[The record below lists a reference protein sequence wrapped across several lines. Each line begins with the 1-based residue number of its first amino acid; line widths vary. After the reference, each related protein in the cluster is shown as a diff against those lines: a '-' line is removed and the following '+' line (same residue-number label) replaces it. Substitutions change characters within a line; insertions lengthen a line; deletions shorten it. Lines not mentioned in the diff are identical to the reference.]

1 VFTPEAPMSFLDH
14 TRFNF
19 QQAAKDLG
27 LGARMERRLLVPR
40 REVRAELTLP
50 LDSGEFA
57 TFTGFRVQHDD
68 SRGPMK
74 GGIRYSPHVEP
85 GEVNALAAL
94 MTWKTAIVDLPYG
107 GGKGG
112 IDCNPRALSAAE
124 LQRLTR
130 LFVQEMHD
138 FIGVNKD
145 IPAPDMGTDAQTM
158 AWIADEYAKF
168 HGWTPG
174 VVTGKPVELGGSLG
188 RGAAT
193 GRGVLIATTCLLE
206 DRGEALT
213 GKAVAIQ
220 GFGNVGSWAA
230 RLFAEQGA
238 RIVAVSDITGA
249 IRNRDGLDVDALI
262 AHVGATGGV
271 SDFAGGD
278 NFAGDAL
285 LFEPC
290 DVLIPAALEEQIT
303 SDNVERLQCKL
314 IVEGANG
321 PTTPEADE
329 ALAVRNIPVIPDIFA
344 NAGGVT
350 VSYFEWVQNIQQ
362 LRWSEERVN
371 SELDR
376 ILREAWGALKREG
389 DGGRGGLRGA
399 AYRLAIR
406 RVAEATKLRS

>member
-1 VFTPEAPMSFLDH
+1 
-14 TRFNF
+14 
-19 QQAAKDLG
+19 
-27 LGARMERRLLVPR
+27 
-40 REVRAELTLP
+40 
-50 LDSGEFA
+50 
-57 TFTGFRVQHDD
+57 
-68 SRGPMK
+68 
-74 GGIRYSPHVEP
+74 
-85 GEVNALAAL
+85 
-94 MTWKTAIVDLPYG
+94 
-107 GGKGG
+107 
-112 IDCNPRALSAAE
+112 
-124 LQRLTR
+124 
-130 LFVQEMHD
+130 
-138 FIGVNKD
+138 
-145 IPAPDMGTDAQTM
+145 M

-174 VVTGKPVELGGSLG
+174 VVTGKPVQLGGSLG

-206 DRGEALT
+206 DRGEALA

-238 RIVAVSDITGA
+238 RIVAVSDITGG

-285 LFEPC
+285 LVEPC

-303 SDNVERLQCKL
+303 PDNVERLQCKL

-329 ALAVRNIPVIPDIFA
+329 ALAVRGIPVIPDIFA

-371 SELDR
+371 SELER

-389 DGGRGGLRGA
+389 ASGRGGLRGA